1 MDIAMRTIF
10 SGYQKGCRT
19 SAEVDPVDRI
29 STSAFTLIEL
39 LVVIAVVAILAG
51 VLLPAL
57 SKAKQK
63 AVAIQCLNNTR
74 QLAIAAHLYTLD
86 NNELWPQNGRG
97 DLTLNLVNPP
107 SNYAARLWAEG
118 PTYDTFNSESEARA
132 TVSPRLSL
140 IAKYV
145 PTKETF
151 RCPADTVLVRAGN
164 KQFQHPRTYGQ
175 NLFVGWTLDRIT
187 GGSAWGE
194 PSPRNQIFNKTANL
208 KKPSDIFLYGELH
221 RFSFCGP
228 PFGTHPRWD
237 FQGNPMGQNLSYNVP
252 GQFHGRTTFFSYADG
267 HAQARKWISPKF
279 NNPMVMN
286 RPLPENDGTWH
297 NHVVPL
303 PGVTST
309 EVKMD
314 FSWLAL
320 RATEPIL

>member
-1 MDIAMRTIF
+1 MRLLS
-10 SGYQKGCRT
+10 SGFVNGCKRKMEIYPGIRPAT
-19 SAEVDPVDRI
+19 F
-29 STSAFTLIEL
+29 AFTLIEL
-39 LVVIAVVAILAG
+39 LLVIAVIAILAG

-63 AVAIQCLNNTR
+63 GVAIKCLNNTR

-86 NNELWPQNGRG
+86 NNELWPQNGLS
-97 DLTLNLVNPP
+97 DLMINLANPP
-107 SNYAARLWAEG
+107 ANYAPRLWAEG
-118 PTYDTFNSESEARA
+118 RTFDRLNNEQEARA
-132 TVSPRLSL
+132 SVSARLSQT
-140 IAKYV
+140 AKYI
-145 PTKETF
+145 PTKDTF
-151 RCPADTVLVRAGN
+151 RCPADRGLLGPRN
-164 KQFQHPRTYGQ
+164 NQFQRPRSYGQ
-175 NLFVGWTLDRIT
+175 NWFIGWTQDRATI
-187 GGSAWGE
+187 GGAYTE
-194 PSPRNQIFNKTANL
+194 PGLRNQIFIKTVNV
-208 KKPSDIFLYGELH
+208 KKPSDIFLYSEVH

-237 FQGNPMGQNLSYNVP
+237 FQGNPTGQNLSYNVP

-267 HAQARKWISPKF
+267 HAQGRKWISPNF